1 MNLSVLIKWT
11 LPVMLA
17 GALGGCLNTSPV
29 TDSRRFFV
37 LEPGPASNKSI
48 SAEATGTIVGLK
60 PIMVPAYLRDT
71 RIVVRQ
77 SETEIGYSEVIRWG
91 EPLDLGLGRVIR
103 GHLDAALEDSIV
115 IEAPWRR
122 EGVGYQVN
130 IRFHRCEVDTSGRVT
145 TDAEWLCLRIDD
157 PSKAVFGQATITR
170 TGPRPGNDPDGA
182 VSTLSTTIHELGLQ
196 IAESVRTCIDGI
208 EESK

>member
-1 MNLSVLIKWT
+1 MNLSAPIKWT

-37 LEPGPASNKSI
+37 LEPGPASYRSI
-48 SAEATGTIVGLK
+48 LAEAADTIVGLK

-77 SETEIGYSEVIRWG
+77 SETEIDYSEVIRWG
-91 EPLDLGLGRVIR
+91 EPLGLGLERVIR
-103 GHLDAALEDSIV
+103 GNLDAALEDSIV
-115 IEAPWRR
+115 IQAPWRR

-130 IRFHRCEVDTSGRVT
+130 VRFHRCEVDTSGQVI
-145 TDAEWLCLRIDD
+145 TDAEWLCSKIDD
-157 PSKAVFGQATITR
+157 PSKTVFGQGTITK
-170 TGPRPGNDPDGA
+170 TGPRPADDPDGA
-182 VSTLSTTIHELGLQ
+182 VTTLSTTIHELSLQ
-196 IAESVRTCIDGI
+196 IAESARACIDGI
-208 EESK
+208 EESN